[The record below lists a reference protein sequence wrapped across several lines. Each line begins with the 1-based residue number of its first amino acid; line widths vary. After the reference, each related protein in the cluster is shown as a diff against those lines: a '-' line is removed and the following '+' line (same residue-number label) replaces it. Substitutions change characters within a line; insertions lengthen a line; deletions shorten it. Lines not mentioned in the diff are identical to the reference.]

1 MFPLFSVPT
10 NPGPTEWDIISIDD
24 EPMSIADTID
34 EEIDTS
40 DDSNT
45 SEESSNSS
53 EERSV
58 GNDAA
63 ENDLASVTIEDPVED
78 DDIQDIQAMLD
89 AIKEELG
96 DVEDDD
102 FHEMQAMLE
111 ASMEEDLGDSDNESC
126 KDQAEVIDESDE
138 LQDFL
143 DEQNRMQEIL
153 DEQNSFSSES
163 SKADSANQINQGR
176 VIFGLDQQKTIHQK
190 VSDWF
195 DKN

>member
-1 MFPLFSVPT
+1 MLPLFAVPV

-63 ENDLASVTIEDPVED
+63 ENDLAAVTIENPVED
-78 DDIQDIQAMLD
+78 DEIEDIQAMLD
-89 AIKEELG
+89 AIRKELG
-96 DVEDDD
+96 DCEDDE
-102 FHEMQAMLE
+102 FHEMQAMLV
-111 ASMEEDLGDSDNESC
+111 ASMEDELVDSDSGYDM
-126 KDQAEVIDESDE
+126 DQAEDIDESD
-138 LQDFL
+138 D
-143 DEQNRMQEIL
+143 
-153 DEQNSFSSES
+153 
-163 SKADSANQINQGR
+163 NQGR
-176 VIFGLDQQKTIHQK
+176 VIIGLGPQKTAHQK
-190 VSDWF
+190 IYDWF
-195 DKN
+195 DKMV

>member
-1 MFPLFSVPT
+1 MLPLFAVPV

-63 ENDLASVTIEDPVED
+63 ENDLASGSIENPVED
-78 DDIQDIQAMLD
+78 DEIEDI
-89 AIKEELG
+89 EE
-96 DVEDDD
+96 
-102 FHEMQAMLE
+102 FHKMQAMLV
-111 ASMEEDLGDSDNESC
+111 ASMEDELVDSDSGYDM
-126 KDQAEVIDESDE
+126 DQAEDIDESD
-138 LQDFL
+138 D
-143 DEQNRMQEIL
+143 
-153 DEQNSFSSES
+153 
-163 SKADSANQINQGR
+163 NQGR
-176 VIFGLDQQKTIHQK
+176 VIIGLGPQKTAHQK
-190 VSDWF
+190 IYDWF
-195 DKN
+195 DKMV